1 LTGLANR
8 RVWLETIERELARA
22 ARSQDPVSVVLI
34 DIDHFKRYNDT
45 FGHPVGDSLLRGAA
59 QAWAAQLRPTDL
71 VARVGGEEF
80 AVLLPGCASTE
91 ALAVGDRL
99 RTSVP
104 SEQTC
109 SLGSQSGMVARP
121 RRSCMRRRT
130 PPCTKPSAAGET
142 GL

>member
-1 LTGLANR
+1 
-8 RVWLETIERELARA
+8 
-22 ARSQDPVSVVLI
+22 VSVVLI

-59 QAWAAQLRPTDL
+59 HAWAAQLRPTDL

-109 SLGSQSGMVARP
+109 SLGVAEWDGRASSTELYEAADAALYEAKRSGRNRAVIGACRLE
-121 RRSCMRRRT
+121 R
-130 PPCTKPSAAGET
+130 AA
-142 GL
+142 